1 MKTTVKTISAIVIS
15 LVITAAQVLASGDGG
30 NGDGFSLLTTFF
42 IAFGVVILLF
52 QFVPGLMLFGG
63 MFKGIFPASEKK
75 SGNVLAGSADK
86 HS

>member
-1 MKTTVKTISAIVIS
+1 MKTTVKTISAIVLS
-15 LVITAAQVLASGDGG
+15 LVITAAQVLAGDGG

-42 IAFGVVILLF
+42 IAFGVIILLF

-63 MFKGIFPASEKK
+63 MFKGLFPSSEKK
-75 SGNVLAGSADK
+75 SGNALAGTVDK